1 MKSYT
6 HLEMAD
12 YLHPSN
18 NDLTIDQKRKMF
30 SVRNRMIK
38 IESNFPKQN
47 LKNYCY
53 CGKEE
58 NMTHIY
64 NCELLNKKKPN
75 IPYERLF
82 FGNITH
88 QIEVFERFD
97 ENFKKWEEL
106 KSEKENCLPCDPIV
120 IHCSQ

>member
-1 MKSYT
+1 
-6 HLEMAD
+6 MAD

-18 NDLTIDQKRKMF
+18 NYLTIDQKRKMF

-38 IESNFPKQN
+38 IESNFPKPN

-88 QIEVFERFD
+88 QIEVFERFY
-97 ENFKKWEEL
+97 ENFEKWEEL
-106 KSEKENCLPCDPIV
+106 KSERENCLPCDPVV
-120 IHCSQ
+120 IRCSQ